1 MKEKVK
7 IIGLTGKE
15 REDAIN
21 LLSEDGKYEIVELN
35 LSLRG
40 EKYEAI
46 IKVDFP
52 LIQKGLAELISTN
65 VTGNKQSQSVKVSVN
80 DMGAGDLLL
89 FQGWHEGDEAIR
101 RKTALRVKASKHLG
115 QWLKEYAD
123 KNEEEE
129 GTEKKS

>member
-7 IIGLTGKE
+7 VMGLIGTE
-15 REDAIN
+15 RESAIN

-40 EKYEAI
+40 EKYEAV
-46 IKVDFP
+46 IKVDFS
-52 LIQKGLAELISTN
+52 LIQKGLAELINTS
-65 VTGNKQSQSVKVSVN
+65 VTGNKQSQNVKVSVN

-101 RKTALRVKASKHLG
+101 RKMGLRVKAAKYLG
-115 QWLKEYAD
+115 QWLKEYAEG
-123 KNEEEE
+123 NEDE
-129 GTEKKS
+129 TEKKS

>member
-7 IIGLTGKE
+7 VIGLSGKE
-15 REDAIN
+15 RQDAID
-21 LLSEDGKYEIVELN
+21 LLSEEGKYEIVELN

-46 IKVDFP
+46 IKIDFS
-52 LIQKGLAELISTN
+52 LVQKGLAELISTN
-65 VTGNKQSQSVKVSVN
+65 VTGNKQSQNVKVSVN

-101 RKTALRVKASKHLG
+101 KKMALRVKASKHLG
-115 QWLKEYAD
+115 QWLKDYAD
-123 KNEEEE
+123 ENEGEEEV
-129 GTEKKS
+129 EKKS

>member
-21 LLSEDGKYEIVELN
+21 SLSEDGKYEIVELN

-46 IKVDFP
+46 IKIDFS
-52 LIQKGLAELISTN
+52 LAQKGLAERISTN
-65 VTGNKQSQSVKVSVN
+65 VTGNKQSQNVKVSVN

-89 FQGWHEGDEAIR
+89 FQGWHEGDESIR
-101 RKTALRVKASKHLG
+101 KKMALRVKAAKYLG
-115 QWLKEYAD
+115 QWLGDYAD
-123 KNEEEE
+123 ENEEEVE
-129 GTEKKS
+129 TEKKS